1 MTIRKGDNVVVL
13 SGKDRGKKGKVIRVI
28 TKTNRVVV
36 ERMNVVKKHQKP
48 SRTFPGGIIEKSL
61 SMPMGKVML
70 VCPRCSEPTRIR
82 KTRVEDKAVRLCVKC
97 EEIIDKG

>member
-13 SGKDRGKKGKVIRVI
+13 AGKDRGKKGKVIRVI
-28 TKTNRVVV
+28 PKTDRIVV
-36 ERMNVVKKHQKP
+36 ERMNVVKKHQRP
-48 SRTFPGGIIEKSL
+48 SRNSPGGIIEKSL

-82 KTRVEDKAVRLCVKC
+82 KTRVEDKAARLCVKC
-97 EEIIDKG
+97 EEIIDKV